1 MKKILMSVLFLC
13 LTVIIYPQDY
23 FRGNSDNGKSNL
35 ILMNPTAGNLEV
47 IRFLTGKKLLDIDFD
62 EVNLVGVYHV
72 SQEYDFSKS
81 ADYIAKNNL
90 KGYFLHEVSGDLVE
104 GSLFMENSCT
114 ADFRKIFENSVGVIF
129 FGGQDI
135 PPSVY
140 GEENLYSETTDP
152 GRHYFEVSFLFH
164 LIGGS
169 RNPAVKPLLDENPSY
184 LVTGFCLGLQ
194 SMNVAA
200 GGTLWQDIPA
210 QIYDKHTDEAKLSI
224 GKENLHRNY
233 WQNIVKD
240 PMLMGTNLHRIN
252 YTENPFFGKTVRVS
266 KKALPLGYSSHHQS
280 INRVGKN
287 LDVTALSPDGKV
299 IEGLVHS
306 IYPNVFAVQFHPEV
320 PSLYEDRGLLKFNP
334 DDTPLTLH
342 QMLGKTSLR
351 FHKKYWGH
359 ISKVIDRNTDS
370 DR

>member
-1 MKKILMSVLFLC
+1 MKKLLMSLLFLC
-13 LTVIIYPQDY
+13 VAVIIYPQDF
-23 FRGNSDNGKSNL
+23 FRENSGSGKSIL

-47 IRFLTGKKLLDIDFD
+47 IQFLIGKKLLDIDPD
-62 EVNLVGVYHV
+62 EVSLVGVYHA

-81 ADYIAKNNL
+81 AEYIAKNNL
-90 KGYFLHEVSGDLVE
+90 NGYFLHEVRGDLEE
-104 GSLFMENSCT
+104 GSLFMENSCSP
-114 ADFRKIFENSVGVIF
+114 DFRKIFENSMGVIF

-169 RNPAVKPLLDENPSY
+169 RNPAIKPLLDKNPSY
-184 LVTGFCLGLQ
+184 LVTGFGLGLQ

-200 GGTLWQDIPA
+200 GGTLYQDIPA
-210 QIYDKHTDEAKLSI
+210 QIYDKHTDEERLSI

-240 PMLMGTNLHRIN
+240 PMLMGTNLHRIHF
-252 YTENPFFGKTVRVS
+252 TEDPFFGKTVRVS
-266 KKALPLGYSSHHQS
+266 KKEFPLGYSSHHQA
-280 INRVGKN
+280 IKKVGKN
-287 LDVTALSPDGKV
+287 FRVTALSPDGKV
-299 IEGLVHS
+299 IEGLAHS
-306 IYPNVFAVQFHPEV
+306 IYPNVFSVQFHPEV

-334 DDTPLTLH
+334 DDSPLTLH
-342 QMLGKTSLR
+342 QMLGKKSLK

-359 ISKVIDRNTDS
+359 ISKVIDSNSEPGR
-370 DR
+370 